1 MHLQPKCAS
10 NGDRI
15 GAGAFPPSSFVA
27 AAVDL
32 TMVPPAQRH
41 GELIAHLAPEG
52 RKLRKPKMVSVRGL
66 ASADQAWLL
75 GDESDMGLVPN
86 AARLRQSK
94 RTLVD
99 TAKGATS

>member
-1 MHLQPKCAS
+1 MHLQPKRAS
-10 NGDRI
+10 NDDRI
-15 GAGAFPPSSFVA
+15 DAGTFPPSNFVA

-32 TMVPPAQRH
+32 SMVSPAQRH

-52 RKLRKPKMVSVRGL
+52 LKLRKPKVVGVRRL

-86 AARLRQSK
+86 AARL
-94 RTLVD
+94 
-99 TAKGATS
+99 